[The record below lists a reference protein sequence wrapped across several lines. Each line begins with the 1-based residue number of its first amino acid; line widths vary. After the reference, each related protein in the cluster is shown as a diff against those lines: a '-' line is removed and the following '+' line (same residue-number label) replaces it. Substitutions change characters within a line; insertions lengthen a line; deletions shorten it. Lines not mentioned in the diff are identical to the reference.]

1 MQRLAEAIVRPAPPN
16 TACFLPVNGLHV
28 GKTGNQRGCA
38 GFLWKYIDGKEEESM
53 LDMVMILLTAGIF
66 GLLVG
71 FAHWCDRIEKGEDRS

>member
-1 MQRLAEAIVRPAPPN
+1 
-16 TACFLPVNGLHV
+16 
-28 GKTGNQRGCA
+28 
-38 GFLWKYIDGKEEESM
+38 M

>member
-1 MQRLAEAIVRPAPPN
+1 MVF
-16 TACFLPVNGLHV
+16 TW
-28 GKTGNQRGCA
+28 GKLVTGDVLV
-38 GFLWKYIDGKEEESM
+38 FLWKYIDGKEEESM